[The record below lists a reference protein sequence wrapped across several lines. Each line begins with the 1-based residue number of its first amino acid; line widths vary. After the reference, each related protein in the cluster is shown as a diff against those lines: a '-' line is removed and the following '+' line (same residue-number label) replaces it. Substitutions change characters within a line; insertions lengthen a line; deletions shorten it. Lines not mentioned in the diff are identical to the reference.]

1 MSILNKSGPK
11 TEPQGTPNLD
21 PSRTLEKSENRDPSG
36 THKNPEKRDML
47 P

>member
-11 TEPQGTPNLD
+11 TEPRGTPNLD
-21 PSRTLEKSENRDPSG
+21 PRRTLEKSENRDPSG
-36 THKNPEKRDML
+36 TLENPEKRDML

>member
-1 MSILNKSGPK
+1 MLNKSGPK
-11 TEPQGTPNLD
+11 TEPWGMPNWD

-36 THKNPEKRDML
+36 TLKKPENRDML